1 MGIKKVLGSIS
12 PLAGAITGEG
22 MFGGLRKISPVMM
35 AIDALK
41 DKKKAGAKG
50 VEAKGVGV
58 EDEEVAVE
66 GMKRGGAVKKMANG
80 GPMKTPS
87 ARAAV
92 DSGNRIS
99 KMEGDEARFMGVG
112 PKPKK
117 KTMPSIRDSV
127 DSGNRMSRLE
137 GAEMRKMKY
146 AKGGSASSR
155 ADGCATKGKTKGRM
169 V

>member
-1 MGIKKVLGSIS
+1 MSIKKVLGSIS

-50 VEAKGVGV
+50 VEV
-58 EDEEVAVE
+58 EGEEVAVE
-66 GMKRGGAVKKMANG
+66 GMKRGGAVKKMAYG
-80 GPMKTPS
+80 GPVKKPVPTP
-87 ARAAV
+87 AERAASKAQDERLKNAKV
-92 DSGNRIS
+92 TKEEVRTLNSANRS
-99 KMEGDEARFMGVG
+99 EGGMPKM
-112 PKPKK
+112 
-117 KTMPSIRDSV
+117 
-127 DSGNRMSRLE
+127 
-137 GAEMRKMKY
+137 